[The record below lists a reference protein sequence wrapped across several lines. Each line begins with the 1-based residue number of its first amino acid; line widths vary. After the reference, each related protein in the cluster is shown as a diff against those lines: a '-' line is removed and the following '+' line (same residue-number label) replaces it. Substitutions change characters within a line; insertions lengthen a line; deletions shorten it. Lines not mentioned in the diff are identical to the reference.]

1 MLTLRG
7 LQMKMFIALFI
18 QGRNVKKKMELTIR
32 NLLKTHFHMILTL
45 MIMWVIDQALDIVS

>member
-1 MLTLRG
+1 
-7 LQMKMFIALFI
+7 MKMFIALFI